1 MSDEPGEPEGD
12 DTSHSAWARSTG
24 HGIAW
29 STVAFVAA
37 RAISFLS
44 LLVLARLVAPD
55 AFGVLAA
62 IITFLGFLEL
72 ASDLGMR
79 NTVVYE
85 QEHGITPRVQTA
97 FALNLGIS
105 FVLTVFAAAASPLV
119 AAWFHV
125 PDEAWLFALA
135 SLNLL
140 FAGFGNIY
148 DGVLMRGMDFRRRT
162 GPLLARSAVRALVT
176 IPLAVA
182 GLGAEALVIG
192 YLAGTVAW
200 VAVLWVIAHERIRP
214 RYDAEIAR
222 SMLAYGTGASALEV
236 LAAIGTAV
244 PALVIGRTLGSASLG
259 LYTVAQRIPE
269 LFIESVAWNVS
280 VVAFPALAQRRATDP
295 DAVSDATNGLIR
307 WTVLFATPVAVWI
320 AVLAGPLIYVLL
332 GPEWTPATGVLSAL
346 AISEIFAVAVFPV
359 GDAFKAAG
367 KQRAYIVIQVIAM
380 VVLVGLMVLASP
392 AGLDAVAWAR
402 TAQLALF
409 VVAIVFLAQRV
420 LGFHPLGALRAM
432 GPGMA
437 AGVGVFAGAKAVHLA
452 LPADALGPLVL
463 GTIAAALG
471 GAASLRVLS
480 PDAWHQSREVLT
492 GLLERVRP
500 TSPQAAS

>member
-12 DTSHSAWARSTG
+12 PTSHRAWARSTG

-37 RAISFLS
+37 RAISFVS

-62 IITFLGFLEL
+62 IITFLSFLEL

-85 QEHGITPRVQTA
+85 QEHGVTPRVETA

-105 FVLTVFAAAASPLV
+105 FTLTLVAAAASPLV
-119 AAWFHV
+119 AAWFRV

-140 FAGFGNIY
+140 FAGLGNIY
-148 DGVLMRGMDFRRRT
+148 DGLLMRGMDFRRRT
-162 GPLLARSAVRALVT
+162 GPLLVRSGVRALVT

-192 YLAGTVAW
+192 YLAGTLAW
-200 VAVLWVIAHERIRP
+200 AGVLWFIAHERVRP

-222 SMLAYGTGASALEV
+222 SMLAYGSGASVLEI
-236 LAAIGTAV
+236 LAAVGTAV
-244 PALVIGRTLGSASLG
+244 PALVIGRALGTASLG

-280 VVAFPALAQRRATDP
+280 VVAFPALARRRASDP
-295 DAVSDATNGLIR
+295 DAVGDATNGLIR
-307 WTVLFATPVAVWI
+307 WTVLFAAPVAIWI

-332 GPEWTPATGVLSAL
+332 GPEWVGATGVLSAL
-346 AISEIFAVAVFPV
+346 AISEIFAVAVFPI

-367 KQRAYIVIQVIAM
+367 RQRPYIIIQIIAM
-380 VVLVGLMVLASP
+380 VMLVGLMVLAAP
-392 AGLDAVAWAR
+392 AGLVAVAWAR

-420 LGFHPLGALRAM
+420 LGFHPLDALRAM

-437 AGVGVFAGAKAVHLA
+437 AGIGVGAGAGLVHLA
-452 LPADALGPLVL
+452 WPADAIGPLVL

-471 GAASLRVLS
+471 GAASLRVLAPAS
-480 PDAWHQSREVLT
+480 WAETRDVLA
-492 GLLERVRP
+492 GLVARVRRP
-500 TSPQAAS
+500 APQAVA